1 MSPSPFIKEQLTK
14 ELAADVCKT
23 DLVGASM
30 NELTIG
36 NLI

>member
-1 MSPSPFIKEQLTK
+1 MCSSPSIKEQLTK